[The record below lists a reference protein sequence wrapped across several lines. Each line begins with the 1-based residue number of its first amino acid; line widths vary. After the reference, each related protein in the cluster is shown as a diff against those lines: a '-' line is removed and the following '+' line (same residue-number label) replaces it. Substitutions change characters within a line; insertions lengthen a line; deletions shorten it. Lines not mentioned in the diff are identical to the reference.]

1 MVFPRFVLRSAVDTT
16 VFIKIQLLL
25 PSVGGLIKESE
36 KQKNGLIQGLRDS
49 QA

>member
-1 MVFPRFVLRSAVDTT
+1 VVFPRFVLRSAVDRT

-25 PSVGGLIKESE
+25 PSVGELIKENE
-36 KQKNGLIQGLRDS
+36 KQKNGLIAGLRDS